1 MIVSQLAVR
10 SVVVAVALLGLAAC
24 ESAPQQAGG
33 SGTGSGGQFG
43 RGGPAVTAA
52 PNTGIDS
59 RALNAAELQKLF
71 ATEVG
76 DRVLFDTDAYAL
88 QAAGTAVLDR
98 QAQWLKRNSQYRIVI
113 EGHADERGTREYN
126 LALAER
132 RATTVRNYLVN
143 QGIPGER
150 LTIVSYGKE
159 RPAAITSDEAAWAQ
173 NRRAVTVLSN

>member
-1 MIVSQLAVR
+1 MIISQWAGRSAVI
-10 SVVVAVALLGLAAC
+10 AVALLGLAAC
-24 ESAPQQAGG
+24 ESAPQQVGGTAGG
-33 SGTGSGGQFG
+33 GQSG
-43 RGGPAVTAA
+43 RGGQAVTSS

-59 RALNAAELQKLF
+59 RALNAAELQRLF

-76 DRVLFDTDAYAL
+76 DRVLFAYDAYAL
-88 QAAGTAVLDR
+88 QPAGFAVLDR
-98 QAQWLKRNSQYRIVI
+98 QAQWLKRNGQYRITI

-143 QGIPGER
+143 QGIPADR
-150 LTIVSYGKE
+150 LTVVSYGKE
-159 RPAAITSDEAAWAQ
+159 RPTAITSDEAAWAQ